1 MKRQG
6 KLLIIGLTIAMVLG
20 LGILYMTSSKDVNE
34 VVDEISENYELR
46 GKSVGRDD
54 HGYFIYI
61 NLKNREEIPE
71 VEKFLQKNLS
81 NKDLKKYKIQVTAI
95 PREK

>member
-20 LGILYMTSSKDVNE
+20 LGILYINASKDVNE

-61 NLKNREEIPE
+61 NLKNREDIPE
-71 VEKFLQKNLS
+71 VEEFLEKNLS
-81 NKDLKKYKIQVTAI
+81 KKDLKKYKIHVTAI
-95 PREK
+95 AKER